1 MEPRLL
7 RRGNDSSATMALNS
21 PALLQW
27 SHAFS
32 DVETGLKGIEGRSEV
47 RLQWSHAFSDVE
59 TIPAAEISEF

>member
-1 MEPRLL
+1 
-7 RRGNDSSATMALNS
+7 
-21 PALLQW
+21 LLQW